1 MIDVVS
7 SLMRD
12 TITIKRET
20 VSAVDGFATT
30 EWTTV
35 ARGSGGI
42 TEPRCRIQDMPSA
55 EAAAYGVSA
64 DIRSWKIYFAESP
77 MIDARDHVFLTDSDG
92 TEHECR
98 VLKPSWSFDGPMA
111 AVWRCDVA
119 EYIATQEE

>member
-77 MIDARDHVFLTDSDG
+77 MIDARDHVF
-92 TEHECR
+92 
-98 VLKPSWSFDGPMA
+98 FD
-111 AVWRCDVA
+111 
-119 EYIATQEE
+119 